1 MEVFTFRKKIKINL
15 IMEVGTLTM
24 NVNET
29 AEEYIDQIPMW
40 ARKKN
45 SLEDIR
51 RFLYEMGEP
60 DESMKIFH
68 VAGTNGKG
76 SVCAFLQSALI
87 NAGYRVGTFTSPHL
101 IDIKERFCIN
111 GKMVPE
117 DTFSQSCER
126 VKKLSQRMMEKGFCH
141 PSYFEFLFYM
151 AMDMF
156 CQAEVDYVI
165 LETGLGGRLD
175 TTNVI
180 RHPLVSIITSIS
192 LDHTEYLG
200 DTIEKIAW
208 EKAGIIKEGVPVVFD
223 GNDISASAVIRSR
236 AKELLV
242 SFDQV
247 DKQDYRII
255 DTNDKGFCVRFLD
268 TNGKNHELMIP
279 SHGEYQVM
287 NALLSFR
294 ALEVAGLGAI
304 KSIKEGFS
312 NMQWPARME
321 EVMPGVFLDGAHN
334 PAGIEAFL
342 EAALK
347 LCQTRQKKADI
358 MFSAVSDKDYSQ
370 MIKKVANTL
379 PLYHVAVAHIDSER
393 GLKTEILLK
402 EFQEVCGSQVKGFSS
417 VEEALSFL
425 LEERDEDRLIFCVG
439 SLYLMG
445 EIKTVLRRNK
455 YDGF

>member
-1 MEVFTFRKKIKINL
+1 
-15 IMEVGTLTM
+15 
-24 NVNET
+24 
-29 AEEYIDQIPMW
+29 
-40 ARKKN
+40 
-45 SLEDIR
+45 
-51 RFLYEMGEP
+51 
-60 DESMKIFH
+60 
-68 VAGTNGKG
+68 
-76 SVCAFLQSALI
+76 
-87 NAGYRVGTFTSPHL
+87 
-101 IDIKERFCIN
+101 
-111 GKMVPE
+111 
-117 DTFSQSCER
+117 
-126 VKKLSQRMMEKGFCH
+126 
-141 PSYFEFLFYM
+141 
-151 AMDMF
+151 
-156 CQAEVDYVI
+156 
-165 LETGLGGRLD
+165 
-175 TTNVI
+175 
-180 RHPLVSIITSIS
+180 
-192 LDHTEYLG
+192 
-200 DTIEKIAW
+200 
-208 EKAGIIKEGVPVVFD
+208 
-223 GNDISASAVIRSR
+223 
-236 AKELLV
+236 
-242 SFDQV
+242 
-247 DKQDYRII
+247 
-255 DTNDKGFCVRFLD
+255 
-268 TNGKNHELMIP
+268 
-279 SHGEYQVM
+279 M

-358 MFSAVSDKDYSQ
+358 MFSAVSDKDYSL